1 MTVTSLDLQS
11 LLPGHAPREDA
22 CTARLVAAVT
32 ALRGVVSADFRT
44 DGRRSALSVEHDPA
58 VVDRDEL
65 SALARDAALA
75 VSTRFVH
82 RELLLSGLHC
92 SDCAAKVATV
102 TRKLDGVFEA
112 DASFATEKLHLGL
125 DTATSA
131 ASEMLARVASEV
143 EGLGYRVVRD
153 GSGAAT
159 LAPPLRGGPGGA
171 GGVRAAPAPGTA
183 ARHDHAH
190 THAAQPDAGGAAEA
204 TRFAL
209 RRLPADL
216 RLSLVAGVCLAAGFA
231 LQTAGAPLLAWL
243 PAYLAAYVAGGWH
256 ATNHAVRAA
265 RRARFDIDLL
275 MVVAA
280 LGAASLGSWAEG
292 ALLLFLFSLGHS
304 LEHLAMDRARG
315 AIRALGGLTPKTAR
329 VRRDGVEAELP
340 LAQLLLGDTVI
351 VRPGERLPADG
362 RVTAGASHV
371 DQAPITGESMPVRKG
386 VGDEVY
392 AGTINAD
399 GSLEIETTRAPE
411 DTTLARVIKAVE
423 SAQRDAAPSQRL
435 TDRFQRVF
443 SPLVLGV
450 TALMIVVPP
459 LFGAPFEAS
468 FMRAMVLLVAS
479 SPCALALATPSAVLA
494 GIARGA
500 RSGVLIKGGAHLEN
514 AGMADVVVL
523 DKTGTLTRGRPEL
536 TDVIVVGGLGALGGV
551 TAPTDVAALAGDERR
566 LLTLVAGLESRSAHP
581 VAGAILRG
589 AVARLGARLAADAG
603 HAHDPA
609 TLPFPA
615 PVLPAPV
622 LPAPSL
628 QEPSLPGPSLRPSI
642 PSDLPSVT
650 EFSELSGHGVTGTV
664 DGVTVLIGNRKLMAA
679 AGVSVPEAA
688 EARAA
693 ELEGAGKTTSFVAVG
708 GPATVALGAGSEADA
723 DAHGTANDGPSAA
736 PVLTGLLAVRD
747 EPRPEAAATVA
758 ELRRLGVKRL
768 VMLTGDHER
777 VARAVGA
784 ELGLD
789 EVHAGLLPEDKARI
803 VTELKGDHHRV
814 IVVGDG
820 INDAPAMAE
829 AHVAVA
835 MGGAASDVALEA
847 ADVALMADD
856 LGKLPYAI
864 ALSRAS
870 RRMIVQNL
878 FVSMGVIA
886 LLVPSAALGLASIG
900 VAVVIHES
908 STLIVVA
915 NALRLLAFK
924 PRHRPAS

>member
-551 TAPTDVAALAGDERR
+551 TAPTDVAALAGDELR

-581 VAGAILRG
+581 LAGAILRG

-603 HAHDPA
+603 HTHDPA

-664 DGVTVLIGNRKLMAA
+664 DGVTVLIGNRKLMAT
-679 AGVSVPEAA
+679 AGVRMPEAA

-693 ELEGAGKTTSFVAVG
+693 ELERAGKTTSFVAVG

-723 DAHGTANDGPSAA
+723 HGAANDGPSAP

-803 VTELKGDHHRV
+803 VAELKGSHHRV

-886 LLVPSAALGLASIG
+886 LLVPSAVLGLASIG

-924 PRHRPAS
+924 PRPRPAS

>member
-1 MTVTSLDLQS
+1 MPNTTLDLQL
-11 LLPGHAPREDA
+11 LLPGHAAREDA
-22 CTARLVAAVT
+22 CTAGLVAAVT
-32 ALRGVVSADFRT
+32 ALRGVVAADFRT
-44 DGRRSALSVEHDPA
+44 DGRRGTLSVDH
-58 VVDRDEL
+58 
-65 SALARDAALA
+65 DAALLGSDELTTLA
-75 VSTRFVH
+75 MSAARTVADRFVH
-82 RELLLSGLHC
+82 EELLLSGLHC
-92 SDCAAKVATV
+92 SDCAAKVSAV
-102 TRKLDGVFEA
+102 ARRLDGVFAA
-112 DASFATEKLHLGL
+112 DASFASEKLHVGL
-125 DTATSA
+125 DTSVAPEAKVLS
-131 ASEMLARVASEV
+131 RVAAEV
-143 EGLGYRVVRD
+143 EGLGYRVVRVGSD
-153 GSGAAT
+153 GADLAPRGAAGT
-159 LAPPLRGGPGGA
+159 AHSDA
-171 GGVRAAPAPGTA
+171 TAHSHGVHSRAAHSQGTQATATA
-183 ARHDHAH
+183 AAGSYAHDERA
-190 THAAQPDAGGAAEA
+190 HAAQARGTTGP
-204 TRFAL
+204 AL
-209 RRLPADL
+209 GRLPADL
-216 RLSLVAGVCLAAGFA
+216 KLSLVAGACLAAGFA
-231 LQTAGAPLLAWL
+231 LQTAGAPPLTWL
-243 PAYLAAYVAGGWH
+243 SAYLAAYVAGGWN

-329 VRRDGVEAELP
+329 VRRAGVEAELP
-340 LAQLLLGDTVI
+340 LAELLLGDTVI

-386 VGDEVY
+386 IGDEVY

-399 GSLEIETTRAPE
+399 GFLEIATTRAPE

-450 TALMIVVPP
+450 TVLMIVVPP

-536 TDVIVVGGLGALGGV
+536 TDVATL
-551 TAPTDVAALAGDERR
+551 TGDERR

-581 VAGAILRG
+581 LAGAILRG
-589 AVARLGARLAADAG
+589 VAERLTTLDGGEPAEAPAVVTPGL
-603 HAHDPA
+603 
-609 TLPFPA
+609 
-615 PVLPAPV
+615 
-622 LPAPSL
+622 PSL
-628 QEPSLPGPSLRPSI
+628 T
-642 PSDLPSVT
+642 DFT
-650 EFSELSGHGVTGTV
+650 ELSGHGVRGVLAGTP
-664 DGVTVLIGNRKLMAA
+664 VLIGNRKLMAA
-679 AGVSVPEAA
+679 AGVSVPQAA
-688 EARAA
+688 EAHAA
-693 ELEGAGKTTSFVAVG
+693 EFESAGKTTSFVAIG
-708 GPATVALGAGSEADA
+708 EGPAGAGAASEGHAAEGAAHPGGAADA
-723 DAHGTANDGPSAA
+723 SRA
-736 PVLTGLLAVRD
+736 PAILAGVLAVRD
-747 EPRPEAAATVA
+747 EPRPEAATAVA
-758 ELRRLGVKRL
+758 ELRRLGVRRL

-777 VARAVGA
+777 VARAVGT
-784 ELGLD
+784 ELGMD
-789 EVHAGLLPEDKARI
+789 EVHAELLPEDKAGI
-803 VTELKGDHHRV
+803 VAGLKASHHRV

-886 LLVPSAALGLASIG
+886 LLVPSAILGLASIG
-900 VAVVIHES
+900 AAVIIHES

-924 PRHRPAS
+924 PRGRVAA

>member
-1 MTVTSLDLQS
+1 MPITTLDLQL

-22 CTARLVAAVT
+22 CTARLVAAVA
-32 ALRGVVSADFRT
+32 ALRGVVAADFRT
-44 DGRRSALSVEHDPA
+44 DGRRGALSIEHDPA

-65 SALARDAALA
+65 ATLAHDAALE
-75 VSTRFVH
+75 VSARFVH
-82 RELLLSGLHC
+82 RELLLTGLHC
-92 SDCAAKVATV
+92 SDCATKVAAV

-125 DTATSA
+125 DTEVSA
-131 ASEMLARVASEV
+131 AAEMLSRVASEV

-153 GSGAAT
+153 GSGGAAI
-159 LAPPLRGGPGGA
+159 LPPPGG
-171 GGVRAAPAPGTA
+171 RAVHVDRADALHEHASHAHGTTGSLYPAHA
-183 ARHDHAH
+183 AR
-190 THAAQPDAGGAAEA
+190 PDAAGA
-204 TRFAL
+204 TRL
-209 RRLPADL
+209 TLHGLPADL
-216 RLSLVAGVCLAAGFA
+216 RLSLVAGACLAAGFA
-231 LQTAGAPLLAWL
+231 LQTAGAPPLAWL
-243 PAYLAAYVAGGWH
+243 PAYLAAYVAGGWN

-329 VRRDGVEAELP
+329 VRRDAVEAELP
-340 LAQLLLGDTVI
+340 LAQLRLGDTVI

-399 GSLEIETTRAPE
+399 GSLEVQTTRAPE
-411 DTTLARVIKAVE
+411 DTTLARVIRAVE

-443 SPLVLGV
+443 SPVVLGV
-450 TALMIVVPP
+450 TALMVVVPP
-459 LFGAPFEAS
+459 LLGAPFEAS

-536 TDVIVVGGLGALGGV
+536 TDVVVLGGA
-551 TAPTDVAALAGDERR
+551 TTPTHVAAPANVVAPAGDERR

-581 VAGAILRG
+581 LAGAILGG
-589 AVARLGARLAADAG
+589 ALGRLAADAG
-603 HAHDPA
+603 HAHDP
-609 TLPFPA
+609 TTPPFQT
-615 PVLPAPV
+615 
-622 LPAPSL
+622 PS
-628 QEPSLPGPSLRPSI
+628 
-642 PSDLPSVT
+642 LPSVT
-650 EFSELSGHGVTGTV
+650 EFAELSGHGVTGTV
-664 DGVTVLIGNRKLMAA
+664 DGVAVLIGNRKLMAS
-679 AGVSVPEAA
+679 AGVSVSQAA

-693 ELEGAGKTTSFVAVG
+693 ALEGAGKTTSFVAVG
-708 GPATVALGAGSEADA
+708 QAAADNAMVAG
-723 DAHGTANDGPSAA
+723 
-736 PVLTGLLAVRD
+736 VLAVRD

-803 VTELKGDHHRV
+803 VDEFKGSHHRV

-886 LLVPSAALGLASIG
+886 LLVPSAVLGLASIG

-908 STLIVVA
+908 STLVVVA
-915 NALRLLAFK
+915 NALRLLAFR
-924 PRHRPAS
+924 PRHRSAA